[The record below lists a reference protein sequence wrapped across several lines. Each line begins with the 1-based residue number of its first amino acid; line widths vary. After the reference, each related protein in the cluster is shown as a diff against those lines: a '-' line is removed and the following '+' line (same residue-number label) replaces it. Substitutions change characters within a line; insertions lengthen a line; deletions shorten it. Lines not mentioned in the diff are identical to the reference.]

1 MFGLARTDH
10 IQEVIEQW
18 TAETPTLD
26 RSAFAVIGRISRLA
40 DLLEPEL
47 DLVFAEH
54 GLTGGEFDVLAALR
68 RSGPPYRL
76 TPTSL
81 RKALLLSSGGMTKR
95 LAGLENRGLVRR
107 ESETGDRRLR
117 AVTLTPHGRHLV
129 DAVLPDHIANEER
142 LLRDLNT
149 SERRDLARLLEKL
162 AVALHDTATR
172 QRLRPPEPPN
182 RQAHR
187 PEREARVAP

>member
-1 MFGLARTDH
+1 MLGLARTDH
-10 IQEVIEQW
+10 IHEVVEQW
-18 TAETPTLD
+18 AAETPALD

-40 DLLEPEL
+40 HLLEPEL
-47 DLVFAEH
+47 DLVFAEY

-95 LAGLENRGLVRR
+95 LAGLESRGLVRR
-107 ESETGDRRLR
+107 DAEAGDRRLR
-117 AVTLTPHGRHLV
+117 AVTLTPDGRRLV
-129 DAVLPDHIANEER
+129 DAVMPDHIANEER
-142 LLRDLNT
+142 LLRDLNA
-149 SERRDLARLLEKL
+149 SERKDLASLLERL

-172 QRLRPPEPPN
+172 RPLPTSEAPKA
-182 RQAHR
+182 QATGGR
-187 PEREARVAP
+187 RRR

>member
-1 MFGLARTDH
+1 MLSLARTDH
-10 IQEVIEQW
+10 IQEVVEQW
-18 TAETPTLD
+18 TAETPALD

-40 DLLEPEL
+40 HLLEPEL
-47 DLVFAEH
+47 DLVFAEY

-107 ESETGDRRLR
+107 QAEAGDRRLR
-117 AVTLTPHGRHLV
+117 AVTLTPDGRRLV

-142 LLRDLNT
+142 LLRDLNP
-149 SERRDLARLLEKL
+149 SERRDLASLLEKL
-162 AVALHDTATR
+162 AVTLNDTATR
-172 QRLRPPEPPN
+172 RRPGAPEAPN
-182 RQAHR
+182 RR
-187 PEREARVAP
+187 PGRK

>member
-1 MFGLARTDH
+1 MFDLARTDH
-10 IQEVIEQW
+10 IQEVVEQW
-18 TAETPTLD
+18 TAETPALD

-40 DLLEPEL
+40 HLLEPEL
-47 DLVFAEH
+47 DVVFAEY
-54 GLTGGEFDVLAALR
+54 GLAGGEFDVLAALR

-95 LAGLENRGLVRR
+95 LAGLETRGLVRR
-107 ESETGDRRLR
+107 EAETGDRRLR
-117 AVTLTPHGRHLV
+117 AVTLTPDGRHLV
-129 DAVLPDHIANEER
+129 DAMLPDHIANEER
-142 LLRDLNT
+142 LLRDLNA

-172 QRLRPPEPPN
+172 QRLHAPDPSN
-182 RQAHR
+182 RR
-187 PEREARVAP
+187 SGRR

>member
-26 RSAFAVIGRISRLA
+26 RSAFAVIGRISRLD

-47 DLVFAEH
+47 DLVFAEY

-95 LAGLENRGLVRR
+95 LAGLENRGLAPSRA
-107 ESETGDRRLR
+107 ETGDRRLR
-117 AVTLTPHGRHLV
+117 AVTSHPERTAPRRCRAARPRCQRGTAAAGPEHKRAERPSTPAGK
-129 DAVLPDHIANEER
+129 A
-142 LLRDLNT
+142 
-149 SERRDLARLLEKL
+149 RR
-162 AVALHDTATR
+162 
-172 QRLRPPEPPN
+172 RPPRHRDKATAATTRAAQSASPP
-182 RQAHR
+182 
-187 PEREARVAP
+187 ARA

>member
-1 MFGLARTDH
+1 MPGLTRRDH
-10 IQEVIEQW
+10 IQEVVEQW
-18 TAETPTLD
+18 AAETPALD

-47 DLVFAEH
+47 DEVFAEY

-95 LAGLENRGLVRR
+95 LAGLEKRGLISR
-107 ESETGDRRLR
+107 EAEAGDRRLR
-117 AVTLTPHGRHLV
+117 AVALTLDGRQLV

-142 LLRDLNT
+142 LLRDLDAR
-149 SERRDLARLLEKL
+149 ERRELARLLEKL
-162 AVALHDTATR
+162 AVALHDTTTR
-172 QRLRPPEPPN
+172 RRP
-182 RQAHR
+182 
-187 PEREARVAP
+187 

>member
-1 MFGLARTDH
+1 MLRLARADH
-10 IQEVIEQW
+10 IQEVVEQW
-18 TAETPTLD
+18 TAETPALD

-40 DLLEPEL
+40 HLLEPEL
-47 DLVFAEH
+47 DLVFAEY

-68 RSGPPYRL
+68 RSVPPYRL

-81 RKALLLSSGGMTKR
+81 RKAVLLSSGGMTKR

-107 ESETGDRRLR
+107 EAEAGDRRLR
-117 AVTLTPHGRHLV
+117 AVTLTPDGRHLV

-142 LLRDLNT
+142 LLRDLT
-149 SERRDLARLLEKL
+149 ASERRDLARLLEKV

-172 QRLRPPEPPN
+172 PRLRPPESPN
-182 RQAHR
+182 RTS
-187 PEREARVAP
+187 P

>member
-10 IQEVIEQW
+10 IQEVVEQW
-18 TAETPTLD
+18 AAETPALD

-40 DLLEPEL
+40 QLLEPEL
-47 DLVFAEH
+47 DLVFAEY

-68 RSGPPYRL
+68 RSGAPYRL

-107 ESETGDRRLR
+107 EAAETRDRRLR
-117 AVTLTPHGRHLV
+117 AVTLTPEGRRLV
-129 DAVLPDHIANEER
+129 DAVLPEHIDNEER
-142 LLRDLNT
+142 LLRDLNA
-149 SERRDLARLLEKL
+149 SERSDLARLLEKL
-162 AVALHDTATR
+162 AVTLQDTATR
-172 QRLRPPEPPN
+172 RRVKAPEASKQRPGR
-182 RQAHR
+182 A
-187 PEREARVAP
+187 

>member
-10 IQEVIEQW
+10 IQEVVEQW
-18 TAETPTLD
+18 AAETPALD

-40 DLLEPEL
+40 QLLEPEL
-47 DLVFAEH
+47 DLVFAEY

-68 RSGPPYRL
+68 RSGAPYRL

-107 ESETGDRRLR
+107 EAAETRDRRLR
-117 AVTLTPHGRHLV
+117 AVTLTPDGRRLV
-129 DAVLPDHIANEER
+129 DAVLPEHIDNEER
-142 LLRDLNT
+142 LLRDLNA
-149 SERRDLARLLEKL
+149 SERSDLARLLEKL
-162 AVALHDTATR
+162 AVTLQDTATR
-172 QRLRPPEPPN
+172 RRVRAPEASKQRPGR
-182 RQAHR
+182 A
-187 PEREARVAP
+187 

>member
-1 MFGLARTDH
+1 MISLARADH
-10 IQEVIEQW
+10 IQEVVEQW
-18 TAETPTLD
+18 TAETPALD

-40 DLLEPEL
+40 HLIEPEL
-47 DLVFAEH
+47 ELVFADY

-95 LAGLENRGLVRR
+95 LAGLEHRGLIRR
-107 ESETGDRRLR
+107 DAEAGDRRLR
-117 AVTLTPHGRHLV
+117 AVTLTADGRHLV

-142 LLRDLNT
+142 LLRDLNA
-149 SERRDLARLLEKL
+149 SEQSDLVRLLQKF
-162 AVALHDTATR
+162 AVALHDTGTR
-172 QRLRPPEPPN
+172 RRLRAPEAP
-182 RQAHR
+182 HR
-187 PEREARVAP
+187 T

>member
-10 IQEVIEQW
+10 IQEVVEQW
-18 TAETPTLD
+18 AAETPALD

-40 DLLEPEL
+40 RLLEPEL
-47 DLVFAEH
+47 DLVFAEY

-68 RSGPPYRL
+68 RSGAPYRL

-107 ESETGDRRLR
+107 EAETSDRRLR
-117 AVTLTPHGRHLV
+117 AVTLTPDGRRLV
-129 DAVLPDHIANEER
+129 DAVLPEHIDNEER
-142 LLRDLNT
+142 LLRDLNAR
-149 SERRDLARLLEKL
+149 ERSDLARLLEKL
-162 AVALHDTATR
+162 AVTLQDTATR
-172 QRLRPPEPPN
+172 RRVRAPEASKQRPGR
-182 RQAHR
+182 A
-187 PEREARVAP
+187 

>member
-1 MFGLARTDH
+1 MVSLQRTDH
-10 IQEVIEQW
+10 IQEVLEQW
-18 TAETPTLD
+18 SAETPALD

-40 DLLEPEL
+40 HLLEPEL
-47 DLVFAEH
+47 DLVFADY

-68 RSGPPYRL
+68 RAGPPYRL

-107 ESETGDRRLR
+107 EAEPGDRRLR
-117 AVTLTPHGRHLV
+117 AVTLTPDGRHLV

-142 LLRDLNT
+142 LLRDLNA

-162 AVALHDTATR
+162 AVALHDIATKR
-172 QRLRPPEPPN
+172 PLRGPDAPK
-182 RQAHR
+182 RR
-187 PEREARVAP
+187 PGRT

>member
-1 MFGLARTDH
+1 MRSLARTDH
-10 IQEVIEQW
+10 IQEVVEQW
-18 TAETPTLD
+18 TAETPELD

-40 DLLEPEL
+40 QLLEPEL
-47 DLVFAEH
+47 DLVFAEY

-76 TPTSL
+76 TPTAL

-107 ESETGDRRLR
+107 EAEAGDRRLR
-117 AVTLTPHGRHLV
+117 AVTLTPDGRHLV

-142 LLRDLNT
+142 LLRELNA

-162 AVALHDTATR
+162 AVGLHDTAR
-172 QRLRPPEPPN
+172 RRRIPPPEAPN
-182 RQAHR
+182 RR
-187 PEREARVAP
+187 PGRT

>member
-47 DLVFAEH
+47 DLVFAEY
-54 GLTGGEFDVLAALR
+54 GLTGGE
-68 RSGPPYRL
+68 PPYRL

-107 ESETGDRRLR
+107 EAETGDRRLR

-129 DAVLPDHIANEER
+129 DAVLPDHVANEER

-172 QRLRPPEPPN
+172 QRLRAPEPPN
-182 RQAHR
+182 RQAHQR
-187 PEREARVAP
+187 EHEARVAP